1 MQHPVVA
8 KQVFADLGIVLDGRS
23 YFPEDSLNATLIE
36 KVLQREARWLTYNK
50 AGVLVGYNAEEDIQ
64 LGTRVAL
71 NHNGAVDEADIFW
84 APLSGDKDTP
94 LVQLY
99 AEGLEETTNRMQE
112 TRAYMMQRMG
122 SRGWVPTFDDVGDL
136 VGLCRNF
143 IIDVSQINRRAA

>member
-8 KQVFADLGIVLDGRS
+8 KQVFSDLGIVLDGRS

-71 NHNGAVDEADIFW
+71 NHNGSVDDADIFW
-84 APLSGDKDTP
+84 SPLSGDKDTP

-112 TRAYMMQRMG
+112 TRAYMMQCMG
-122 SRGWVPTFDDVGDL
+122 SRGWVPTFDDAGDL